1 MNYSEK
7 YENISFTNNFAF
19 CKVMQNEEICREVI
33 ETLLHIKVGRLEYK
47 SFEKDLKLEI
57 DKRGIRLD
65 VYIADSDRVFDLEM
79 QTTDKKNLGCRMR
92 YYQSLIDAEL
102 LDKGANF
109 NDLKESNI
117 IFFCTFDPFRK
128 GLPQYTFCNSCEE
141 LPDLK
146 LDDKCRKIA
155 YNVNAFEKVDDEKIR
170 KLLEFI
176 STGKSE
182 TPLTNKICKE
192 LKRVQG
198 NEEWRAEY
206 MTWEMLKQD
215 TYDSGF
221 SAGEEHG
228 IAIGE
233 KLGEERGITIGR
245 NEGIAIGEER
255 GRNEGIS
262 LGITQGAYQKAVET
276 AKNMRFRNIPID
288 VISECTGLS
297 IEVIQD
303 LADK

>member
-146 LDDKCRKIA
+146 LA
-155 YNVNAFEKVDDEKIR
+155 
-170 KLLEFI
+170 
-176 STGKSE
+176 
-182 TPLTNKICKE
+182 
-192 LKRVQG
+192 
-198 NEEWRAEY
+198 
-206 MTWEMLKQD
+206 
-215 TYDSGF
+215 
-221 SAGEEHG
+221 
-228 IAIGE
+228 
-233 KLGEERGITIGR
+233 
-245 NEGIAIGEER
+245 
-255 GRNEGIS
+255 
-262 LGITQGAYQKAVET
+262 
-276 AKNMRFRNIPID
+276 
-288 VISECTGLS
+288 
-297 IEVIQD
+297 
-303 LADK
+303 

>member
-1 MNYSEK
+1 MNRFEK

-65 VYIADSDRVFDLEM
+65 VYIADSNRVFDLEM
-79 QTTDKKNLGCRMR
+79 QTTNQKNLGCRMR

-146 LDDKCRKIA
+146 LSDKCKKIA
-155 YNVNAFEKVDDEKIR
+155 YNVDAFEKVDDEKIR

-228 IAIGE
+228 IAIDE
-233 KLGEERGITIGR
+233 KLGEERGI
-245 NEGIAIGEER
+245 
-255 GRNEGIS
+255 S
-262 LGITQGAYQKAVET
+262 LGAYQKAVET
-276 AKNMRFRNIPID
+276 AKNALSMKLTLEQIA
-288 VISECTGLS
+288 SLTGLS
-297 IEVIQD
+297 VEVIQD

>member
-1 MNYSEK
+1 MDSDTAIYNS
-7 YENISFTNNFAF
+7 NCFVNPI
-19 CKVMQNEEICREVI
+19 I
-33 ETLLHIKVGRLEYK
+33 EGG
-47 SFEKDLKLEI
+47 SDF
-57 DKRGIRLD
+57 
-65 VYIADSDRVFDLEM
+65 VYIRRYPSEYSVPIANGICYAFS
-79 QTTDKKNLGCRMR
+79 KKCMD
-92 YYQSLIDAEL
+92 YI
-102 LDKGANF
+102 KGADF
-109 NDLKESNI
+109 KDLKESNI

-128 GLPQYTFCNSCEE
+128 GLPRYTFCNTCEE

-146 LDDKCRKIA
+146 LADKCRKIA
-155 YNVNAFEKVDDEKIR
+155 YNVNAFKKVGDEKVR

-182 TPLTNKICKE
+182 TSLTNKISNE
-192 LKRVQG
+192 LRRVQG

-276 AKNMRFRNIPID
+276 AKSMKQENMSVSLIARF
-288 VISECTGLS
+288 TGLS
-297 IEVIQD
+297 PEEIEKLSD
-303 LADK
+303 SLN

>member
-182 TPLTNKICKE
+182 TSLTNKICKE

-255 GRNEGIS
+255 GIS
-262 LGITQGAYQKAVET
+262 LGITQAKLET
-276 AKNMRFRNIPID
+276 AKNALSMKLTLEQIVNL
-288 VISECTGLS
+288 TGLS
-297 IEVIQD
+297 VEVIQD
-303 LADK
+303 LVDK

>member
-182 TPLTNKICKE
+182 TSLTNKICKE

-228 IAIGE
+228 FS
-233 KLGEERGITIGR
+233 L
-245 NEGIAIGEER
+245 

-276 AKNMRFRNIPID
+276 AKNALSMKLTLEQIANL
-288 VISECTGLS
+288 TGLS
-297 IEVIQD
+297 VEVIQD

>member
-1 MNYSEK
+1 MSDFEK

-33 ETLLHIKVGRLEYK
+33 ETLLHVKVGRLEYK
-47 SFEKDLKLEI
+47 SFEKELKLEI

-79 QTTDKKNLGCRMR
+79 QTTDKRNLGCRMR

-102 LDKGANF
+102 LDNGASF

-128 GLPQYTFCNSCEE
+128 GLPQYTFYNSCEE
-141 LPDLK
+141 LPALK

-155 YNVNAFEKVDDEKIR
+155 YNVNAFEKADDEKVR

-182 TPLTNKICKE
+182 TPLTNKICNE

-215 TYDSGF
+215 SYDSGF

-228 IAIGE
+228 F
-233 KLGEERGITIGR
+233 
-245 NEGIAIGEER
+245 
-255 GRNEGIS
+255 S
-262 LGITQGAYQKAVET
+262 LGRSEGAYQKAVET
-276 AKNMRFRNIPID
+276 ARSMKSENMSSAMIAHF
-288 VISECTGLS
+288 TGLS
-297 IEVIQD
+297 IEEIEK
-303 LADK
+303 L

>member
-1 MNYSEK
+1 MNRFEK

-65 VYIADSDRVFDLEM
+65 VYIADSNRVFDLEM
-79 QTTDKKNLGCRMR
+79 QTTNQKNLGCRMR

-221 SAGEEHG
+221 SAGEEYG
-228 IAIGE
+228 FS
-233 KLGEERGITIGR
+233 LGR

-255 GRNEGIS
+255 GIS
-262 LGITQGAYQKAVET
+262 LGEHKKAVET
-276 AKNMRFRNIPID
+276 AKVLKSAGVSINLIID
-288 VISECTGLS
+288 STGLS
-297 IEVIQD
+297 IEEIEK
-303 LADK
+303 L

>member
-1 MNYSEK
+1 MNRFEK

-79 QTTDKKNLGCRMR
+79 QTTNQKNLGCRMR

-146 LDDKCRKIA
+146 LDDKSKKIA
-155 YNVNAFEKVDDEKIR
+155 YNVNAFEKVGDEKIR

-228 IAIGE
+228 FS
-233 KLGEERGITIGR
+233 L
-245 NEGIAIGEER
+245 

-262 LGITQGAYQKAVET
+262 LGITQGAYQKAIET
-276 AKNMRFRNIPID
+276 AKKFLSMGLSVEQVANG
-288 VISECTGLS
+288 TGLS
-297 IEVIQD
+297 VEEIEK
-303 LADK
+303 L

>member
-1 MNYSEK
+1 M
-7 YENISFTNNFAF
+7 
-19 CKVMQNEEICREVI
+19 
-33 ETLLHIKVGRLEYK
+33 
-47 SFEKDLKLEI
+47 
-57 DKRGIRLD
+57 
-65 VYIADSDRVFDLEM
+65 
-79 QTTDKKNLGCRMR
+79 
-92 YYQSLIDAEL
+92 
-102 LDKGANF
+102 
-109 NDLKESNI
+109 
-117 IFFCTFDPFRK
+117 
-128 GLPQYTFCNSCEE
+128 
-141 LPDLK
+141 PDLK

-182 TPLTNKICKE
+182 TSLTNKICKE

-233 KLGEERGITIGR
+233 KLGEERGIYKK
-245 NEGIAIGEER
+245 AI
-255 GRNEGIS
+255 
-262 LGITQGAYQKAVET
+262 ET

>member
-1 MNYSEK
+1 MNRFEK

-65 VYIADSDRVFDLEM
+65 VYIADSNRVFDLEM
-79 QTTDKKNLGCRMR
+79 QTTNQKNLGCRMR

-146 LDDKCRKIA
+146 LSDKYKKIA

-221 SAGEEHG
+221 SAGEE
-228 IAIGE
+228 
-233 KLGEERGITIGR
+233 
-245 NEGIAIGEER
+245 R

-262 LGITQGAYQKAVET
+262 LGITQGEHKKAVET
-276 AKNMRFRNIPID
+276 AKNLINLGLPQEQIALA
-288 VISECTGLS
+288 TGLS
-297 IEVIQD
+297 IEEIEK
-303 LADK
+303 L

>member
-65 VYIADSDRVFDLEM
+65 VYIADSNRVFDLEM
-79 QTTDKKNLGCRMR
+79 QTTNQKNLGCRMR

-146 LDDKCRKIA
+146 LSDKCKKIA

-221 SAGEEHG
+221 SAGEEYG
-228 IAIGE
+228 FS
-233 KLGEERGITIGR
+233 LGR

-255 GRNEGIS
+255 GIS

-276 AKNMRFRNIPID
+276 AKKFLSMGLSVEQVAD
-288 VISECTGLS
+288 GTGLS
-297 IEVIQD
+297 VDEIEK
-303 LADK
+303 L

>member
-1 MNYSEK
+1 MNHSEK

-65 VYIADSDRVFDLEM
+65 VYIADSNRVFDLEM
-79 QTTDKKNLGCRMR
+79 QTTNQKNLGCRMR

-182 TPLTNKICKE
+182 TSLTNKICKE

-255 GRNEGIS
+255 GIS
-262 LGITQGAYQKAVET
+262 LGITQAKLET
-276 AKNMRFRNIPID
+276 AKNALSMKLTLEQIVNL
-288 VISECTGLS
+288 TGLS
-297 IEVIQD
+297 VEVIQD
-303 LADK
+303 LVDK

>member
-1 MNYSEK
+1 MNRFEK

-33 ETLLHIKVGRLEYK
+33 ETLLHIKVGKLEYK

-65 VYIADSDRVFDLEM
+65 VYITDSNRVFDLEM
-79 QTTDKKNLGCRMR
+79 QTTDKRNLGCRMR

-146 LDDKCRKIA
+146 LSDKCRKIA

-221 SAGEEHG
+221 SAGEEYG
-228 IAIGE
+228 FS
-233 KLGEERGITIGR
+233 L
-245 NEGIAIGEER
+245 

-262 LGITQGAYQKAVET
+262 LGITQGEHKKAIET
-276 AKNMRFRNIPID
+276 AKSMRFRNISID
-288 VISECTGLS
+288 VIAECTGLS
-297 IEVIQD
+297 VEEIEK
-303 LADK
+303 LTLDKV